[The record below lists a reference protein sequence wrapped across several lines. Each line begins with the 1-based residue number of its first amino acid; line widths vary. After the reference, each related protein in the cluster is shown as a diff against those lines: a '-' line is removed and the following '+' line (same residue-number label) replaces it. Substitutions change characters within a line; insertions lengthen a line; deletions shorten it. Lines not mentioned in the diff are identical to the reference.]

1 LKCKL
6 EIVAARALDVILNVC
21 TTCMI

>member
-1 LKCKL
+1 L